1 MALQDMENE
10 TRGESQPAENTED
23 SKDDAGKNGK
33 RKAGIIAGVA
43 AAAVI
48 AVAGG
53 VFAFVKITEK
63 DPKEA
68 VIQAFENIYTED
80 QVNPVEELF
89 GLSEFARNAGKADV
103 EGGLTITLDSSSS
116 ADIEAYAGSGFK
128 IEGLYDRTNKRSGA
142 NVGIVYNGME
152 LLHADAYYGEDTLM
166 AAVPELSSKVF
177 SLDLSEGLAKRLKD
191 SPVIGP
197 MLEENGIDIEGIGAY
212 MEELADSA
220 NAEVSGTETP
230 DLGAV
235 VKRFQDGWQ
244 TREKLKAAMTVEK
257 AEKKPFVIDEKE
269 VNCKGYQVRISKE
282 FMMEFLRG
290 STDFFLND
298 EELKE
303 IYLKQLEQSVRMTE
317 LMGGMTYG
325 MSAQQMYEDTVADM
339 TGDIEEM
346 IDFLDQTLNDVDM
359 TVYVDKKGRLA
370 SVSGTTVLTAESGV
384 ESDNIQVDF
393 EVELKGGSYLTQNL
407 TADIK
412 LKNENAQVDVEVKKQ
427 GSYDKTQ
434 LTDDFSLDIDAR
446 SEQDYSIGLVYTDTY
461 DAGSGDYHVGTSV
474 TANGYLIADLS
485 LTGVVSQL
493 EKGISAQVDIDEL
506 RIVIMN
512 ETGRV
517 TLSGEY
523 YFRPLSEEIKAPDGE
538 IFDVVAASE
547 EEWESLGTEVFLKLL
562 KMSSQLGM
570 TDQVEI
576 P

>member
-1 MALQDMENE
+1 MAFEDLDNRAQDENIE
-10 TRGESQPAENTED
+10 TESQEPKKTR
-23 SKDDAGKNGK
+23 
-33 RKAGIIAGVA
+33 RKAGVIAAVA
-43 AAAVI
+43 AAGVI

-53 VFAFVKITEK
+53 VFAFIKVTEK
-63 DPKEA
+63 DPKEV

-80 QVNPVEELF
+80 QVDPVEELF
-89 GLSEFARNAGKADV
+89 GLSGFAENADAADV
-103 EGGLTITLDSSSS
+103 ETGITLTLDSSSS
-116 ADIEAYAGSGFK
+116 AELDMFAGSGLK

-142 NVGIVYNGME
+142 NVGIVYNGMD
-152 LLHADAYYGEDTLM
+152 LLHANAYYGEDTLM

-197 MLEENGIDIEGIGAY
+197 MLEENDIDIEGIGAY

-220 NAEVSGTETP
+220 NAEASSAETP
-230 DLGAV
+230 DLGDII
-235 VKRFQDGWQ
+235 KRFQDGWQ

-257 AEKKPFVIDEKE
+257 AGKKNFVIDEEE
-269 VNCKGYQVRISKE
+269 VSLKGYQVQISKE
-282 FMMEFLRG
+282 FMMDFLRG

-303 IYLKQLEQSVRMTE
+303 IYLKQLQQSVKMTE

-325 MSAQQMYEDTVADM
+325 ISAEQMYEDTMADM
-339 TGDIEEM
+339 TDDIKEM

-407 TADIK
+407 TADLK
-412 LKNENAQVDVEVKKQ
+412 MKNENAHVDVELKKQ
-427 GSYDKTQ
+427 ASYDGTR
-434 LTDDFSLDIDAR
+434 LTDDISLDIDAT
-446 SEQDYSIGLVYTDTY
+446 SEQDYSIGIVYTDTY
-461 DAGSGDYHVGTSV
+461 NADGGDYHIGTSV

-493 EKGISAQVDIDEL
+493 EKGVSAQVDIDEL

-523 YFRPLSEEIKAPDGE
+523 YFRPLSEEIKAPNGE

-547 EEWESLGTEVFLKLL
+547 GEWEALGTEVFLKLL
-562 KMSSQLGM
+562 KISSQLGM
-570 TDQVEI
+570 TDQMEI